1 MKLFPRTTLA
11 VAVLLTT
18 TITHAAPVTLTVS
31 PIPSTSAAGNTLG
44 ISATVTAQSGTLA
57 PTGTILVQSQI
68 PHERCS
74 VRVGA
79 SSGTAST
86 GGCSITLI
94 TTATRQFTVQFLGDV
109 GWDDASTVQAV
120 SVAVMPAGL
129 PTVGFMP
136 ESSMVVGVPIRLKAP
151 ANFVVPPAAPMTLS
165 LGGASCRIVNYLS
178 EPNCWLTP
186 VNTSTQ
192 LILDYPG
199 DAHYGAVG
207 GLVVNTVGVLSNP
220 ALLTVPS
227 SISVNESQTLLTIPV
242 TAISGTRA
250 FGSFRV
256 RVNGQSAVLG
266 EDLLESDLSIPVTQD
281 SIFVE
286 LVPDERIEGNET
298 AQIEIYDIQG
308 ARFDRTT
315 IALTIIDN
323 DTVVPQTYVVNTS
336 AAQNDGCA
344 VNGCSFSEAIQA
356 ANASLGADRIE
367 FNLPAAGVINVTT
380 ALQSTGDL
388 VLDGRSQTGYVAST
402 NLSGAPNGTMGVQLR
417 LSPGTLAFTGRTEIY
432 GIAVDGTTSISLSSP
447 GESLIQGSFIGSDR
461 FGVMNVANSVFLRT
475 GNNVLLGGG
484 LAQQRNIISTGLI
497 GSSDTGL
504 NNPGV
509 RMIGNWV
516 GLGRNA
522 TFAQNIVNVTAR
534 RLLISNNDFFNK
546 LGLEGFFG
554 EAQSN
559 RWVRGNRFSGPGGL
573 QLLRVQQAVV
583 GGAAQTDANRFF
595 NLTPEVGS
603 LLREGNIRLNTSNAD
618 LRGNL
623 MGGNPGRAIVVDD
636 RRLGNAVNDAMLL
649 ETLDDPFD
657 VDAFRNADIRQRFQ
671 NAPEILSVNRTAT
684 HVTLTYRVNSLPGF
698 SRYPLSIE
706 FFQAEDDEGKAIL
719 GRDEYSAAEAMT
731 IKSLTLPIPPGLS
744 FAPNDFV
751 LATATD
757 ADGTSSTFN
766 RYPLRVRI
774 TQDSPDSSTSGQLVT
789 VGAEFSSTGPVAPFG
804 TMLVGLRPLVLNS
817 NPFADTFATYCRSAI
832 ANVGGNLASAS
843 CSGTDSTTLVSNP
856 SAIFASLGF
865 DVPFALEV
873 DQEAHTIRQASAD
886 FSIGAEAAVVSELS
900 LGVDACEARS
910 FIVSVRNNGPDTAS
924 ATLNVPRP
932 ITSVLQD
939 WRYTCTSV
947 AGICGAISTGT
958 TSLTSALTLAAN
970 TQLDLRIDFRG
981 VQTPRGTISFGG
993 GIIIQAPATDPN
1005 SNNNSFSVP
1014 VPLTLFENGFENIS
1028 PLRLCLTP

>member
-1 MKLFPRTTLA
+1 MNLFRRTTLSFALLLIAA
-11 VAVLLTT
+11 VCG
-18 TITHAAPVTLTVS
+18 AAPVTLTLGT
-31 PIPSTSAAGNTLG
+31 IPNTSAAGNTLS
-44 ISATVTAQSGTLA
+44 ISATATAQSGTMA

-79 SSGTAST
+79 SSGTASA
-86 GGCSITLI
+86 GACAITLI
-94 TTATRQFTVQFLGDV
+94 TTATRQITVQFLGDV
-109 GWDDASTVQAV
+109 GWDDASTAQAA
-120 SVAVMPAGL
+120 SVTVLPAGL
-129 PTVGFMP
+129 PTVGFMF
-136 ESSMVVGVPIRLKAP
+136 ESSLVVGVPMRIKAP
-151 ANFVVPPAAPMTLS
+151 GNFVVPPTAPMTLS
-165 LGGASCRIVNYLS
+165 LGGASCQIVNYLS
-178 EPNCWLTP
+178 VPNCWLTP
-186 VNTSTQ
+186 INTSTQ

-199 DAHYGAVG
+199 DAHHGAVNS
-207 GLVVNTVGVLSNP
+207 LVVNTAVLASNP

-227 SISVNESQTLLTIPV
+227 SLSVNESQTSVTIPI
-242 TAISGTRA
+242 TALSGAPA

-286 LVPDERIEGNET
+286 LVPDDRIEGNET

-315 IALTIIDN
+315 IALTILDN
-323 DTVVPQTYVVNTS
+323 DTVAPQTFVVNTS

-367 FNLPAAGVINVTT
+367 FNLPAAGVIDVTT
-380 ALQSTGDL
+380 SLQSTGDL
-388 VLDGRSQTGYVAST
+388 VLDGRSQTGYIAST

-417 LSPGTLAFTGRTEIY
+417 LSPGTLAFNGGTEIY
-432 GIAVDGTTSISLSSP
+432 GVAIDGTTSISLNSA
-447 GESLIQGSFIGSDR
+447 GANLIQGSFIGADR
-461 FGVMNVANSVFLRT
+461 VGAMNVATSVFLRT
-475 GNNVLLGGG
+475 GKNVLLGGA
-484 LAQQRNIISTGLI
+484 LAQERNILSSGLI
-497 GSSDTGL
+497 GGTDTGL

-522 TFAQNIVNVTAR
+522 TFAQNIFNVSAR

-546 LGLEGFFG
+546 LGLEGSSG
-554 EAQSN
+554 ESLSN
-559 RWVRGNRFSGPGGL
+559 RWVRGNRFSGPGGM

-583 GGAAQTDANRFF
+583 GGATPSDANRFF

-618 LRGNL
+618 MRGNL
-623 MGGNPGRAIVVDD
+623 MGGNPGRAVVVDD

-649 ETLDDPFD
+649 ESLDDPFD

-671 NAPEILSVNRTAT
+671 NAPEILSVSRTAT
-684 HVTLTYRVNSLPGF
+684 QVTLTYRINSLPGY
-698 SRYPLSIE
+698 SRYPLSVE

-731 IKSLTLPIPPGLS
+731 IKSLTLPIPAGLS
-744 FAPNDFV
+744 FAPNDVV

-774 TQDSPDSSTSGQLVT
+774 TQDSPDSSTPGQLVS
-789 VGAEFSSTGPVAPFG
+789 VGAEFSSTGPVSPFG

-817 NPFADTFATYCRSAI
+817 NPFADTFATYCRAAI
-832 ANVGGNLASAS
+832 ANIGGNLASAS
-843 CSGTDSTTLVSNP
+843 CSGTDSGTLVTNP
-856 SAIFASLGF
+856 SAIFASLSF

-886 FSIGAEAAVVSELS
+886 FSIGAQAAVVSELS

-910 FIVSVRNNGPDTAS
+910 FIVSVRNNGPDTSS
-924 ATLNVPRP
+924 ATLNVARP
-932 ITSVLQD
+932 STGILQD

-947 AGICGAISTGT
+947 AGICGAISSGT
-958 TSLTSALTLAAN
+958 TSLSSALTLAAN

-993 GIIIQAPATDPN
+993 GVIVQAPATDPN
-1005 SNNNSFSVP
+1005 SNNNSFSVS
-1014 VPLTLFENGFENIS
+1014 VPLTLFENGFEDIS